1 MAEYISKEKAI
12 KELREVYEQEYPTA
26 SGDFDEYASHDVPN
40 VLRNMPFTYVQPVKH
55 GKWIAENQDK
65 RGYADC
71 FTCSN
76 CNNYTYTYT
85 LMKVCEY
92 DYCPNCGARMDGD
105 K

>member
-1 MAEYISKEKAI
+1 MADKYINADKLNEKI
-12 KELREVYEQEYPTA
+12 KTEQKNNANMGMSVIYDWFIETIKN
-26 SGDFDEYASHDVPN
+26 EPN
-40 VLRNMPFTYVQPVKH
+40 ADVQPVKH

-85 LMKVCEY
+85 LMKVCEH
-92 DYCPNCGARMDGD
+92 DYCPNCGARMDGEQND
-105 K
+105 